1 MRVINV
7 DYTGF
12 VQLDVDSIN
21 LYDNYNNYEKV
32 DVSDMEIQE
41 IIEGLNSGLYS
52 VNLFEECWS
61 EVLDGE
67 DELKF
72 SEQK

>member
-67 DELKF
+67 DEFKF

>member
-52 VNLFEECWS
+52 VNLFDECWS

-67 DELKF
+67 DEFKF